1 MNMESKAAQ
10 TVASVQS
17 DTGIKGGDLRQYY
30 AGFTRRAL
38 PEGALW
44 RLSLASS
51 VLPQGH
57 PGYMAWLTD
66 VSGTER
72 FCVELQQW
80 AIGLGATIAV
90 MKPRL
95 RRRART
101 FVSSYDHSWGR
112 QASLDGLYV
121 ALWGK
126 ASVPATVARA
136 DEYGCDRDAYRR
148 IRDFVAG
155 ALILAAWQYEDAL
168 RWAHRVARDA

>member
-1 MNMESKAAQ
+1 MNMESTKPAQ
-10 TVASVQS
+10 T
-17 DTGIKGGDLRQYY
+17 GGDWDVKGRDLRSYY

-51 VLPQGH
+51 VLPHGH
-57 PGYMAWLTD
+57 PGYMAWLTT
-66 VSGTER
+66 VSGTDR
-72 FCVELQQW
+72 FCLPLQEW
-80 AIGLGATIAV
+80 AVGLGATVAK

-95 RRRART
+95 RLRSREY
-101 FVSSYDHSWGR
+101 VPSYADEWGR
-112 QASLDGLYV
+112 QASLDGLCI
-121 ALWGK
+121 ALWGEC
-126 ASVPATVARA
+126 VPAVVARA
-136 DEYGCDRDAYRR
+136 DEFGCDRDAYRR

>member
-1 MNMESKAAQ
+1 METKAAQ
-10 TVASVQS
+10 TVGDYDV
-17 DTGIKGGDLRQYY
+17 KGRDLRSYY

-38 PEGALW
+38 PEGAIW

-51 VLPQGH
+51 ALPHGH
-57 PGYMAWLTD
+57 PGYMAWMTT

-72 FCVELQQW
+72 FCLDLQRW
-80 AIGLGATIAV
+80 AVGLGATIAR

-95 RRRART
+95 RSRGRQY
-101 FVSSYDHSWGR
+101 VSSYAHEWGR
-112 QASLDGLYV
+112 QASLDGLCM
-121 ALWGK
+121 ALWGVEC
-126 ASVPATVARA
+126 VPAIVARA

-168 RWAHRVARDA
+168 TWAHRVARGA